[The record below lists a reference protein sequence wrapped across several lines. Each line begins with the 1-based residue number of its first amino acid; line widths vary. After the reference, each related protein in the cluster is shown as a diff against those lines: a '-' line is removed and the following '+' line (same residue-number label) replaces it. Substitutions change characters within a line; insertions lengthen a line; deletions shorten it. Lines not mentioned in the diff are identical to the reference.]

1 MTSLALRARV
11 VERAVVAGAVLSDA
25 LADGLVAYL
34 ELLAR
39 WNRRIN
45 LTAFDLAAPT
55 DEALDR
61 LVIEG
66 VVAARLVRRDDC
78 RALDI
83 GSGGGSPAIPLLLAA
98 PWLQM
103 VLVESRV
110 RKAAFL
116 REAARSLPVTF
127 AVEALRVEDLAARE
141 GSGPFDVI
149 SFRAVRAD
157 AGLWSAVDS
166 MLAPAGRVLWFGGI
180 GQTIET
186 AKMVH
191 RSGDSSVAVVCRS
204 ACGDI
209 SSADN

>member
-1 MTSLALRARV
+1 MTSLSLKARV
-11 VERAVVAGAVLSDA
+11 IERAAASGAEVPDT

-45 LTAFDLAAPT
+45 LTAFDMSAPT
-55 DEALDR
+55 DDALDR

-66 VVAARLVRRDDC
+66 VLAARLVRREDR

-103 VLVESRV
+103 VLVESRA

-127 AVEALRVEDLAARE
+127 GVEAVRAEDLAARE
-141 GSGPFDVI
+141 GAGPFDVI

-157 AGLWSAVDS
+157 ASLWNAVDVV
-166 MLAPAGRVLWFGGI
+166 LAQRGRVLWFGGI
-180 GQTIET
+180 GHMIEN
-186 AKMVH
+186 
-191 RSGDSSVAVVCRS
+191 DSLMHHSVDHSVAVVCRS
-204 ACGDI
+204 
-209 SSADN
+209 

>member
-1 MTSLALRARV
+1 MPALSLKARV
-11 VERAVVAGAVLSDA
+11 IERAAVSGVEVPDT

-45 LTAFDLAAPT
+45 LTAFDMSAPT
-55 DEALDR
+55 DDAIDR

-66 VVAARLVRRDDC
+66 VVAARLVRPEDR

-98 PWLQM
+98 PWLEM
-103 VLVESRV
+103 VLVESRA

-127 AVEALRVEDLAARE
+127 GVEAVRAEVVAARGE
-141 GSGPFDVI
+141 SGAFDVI

-157 AGLWSAVDS
+157 AALWSTVQTL
-166 MLAPAGRVLWFGGI
+166 LAPEGRVLWFGGI
-180 GQTIET
+180 GQIIENSEL
-186 AKMVH
+186 AKGQEGRFV
-191 RSGDSSVAVVCRS
+191 SVVSRLS
-204 ACGDI
+204 FRRE
-209 SSADN
+209 

>member
-1 MTSLALRARV
+1 MTSLSLKVRV
-11 VERAVVAGAVLSDA
+11 IERAAVAGVEVPDT

-45 LTAFDLAAPT
+45 LTAFDMSVPT
-55 DEALDR
+55 DDAIDR

-66 VVAARLVRRDDC
+66 VLAARLVRREDR

-103 VLVESRV
+103 VLVESRA

-116 REAARSLPVTF
+116 REAARSLPVAF
-127 AVEALRVEDLAARE
+127 GVETVRAEDLAARG
-141 GSGPFDVI
+141 GSGPFDVV

-157 AGLWSAVDS
+157 AVLWAAVDLL
-166 MLAPAGRVLWFGGI
+166 LAPEGRVFWFGGI
-180 GQTIET
+180 GQTIENNSMERREEQHSVSVV
-186 AKMVH
+186 A
-191 RSGDSSVAVVCRS
+191 RSNR
-204 ACGDI
+204 
-209 SSADN
+209 